1 MPKFNIY
8 RIPKANENLLIK
20 KLQFVGLKNIHSKNI
35 RKTNLD
41 FYLSNNP
48 DLVDIWWTE
57 YYFNFFIGREIPQN
71 KIFFG
76 CLIIHNDFYC
86 YVISLGKTH
95 FYLKEFCDLEF
106 GINLAERIIDVENMK
121 LKNSKFYKSQ
131 KNKSITS
138 FSNNTI
144 LDYDSG
150 ESLHFIKAK
159 TISSDLWGNIASFGH
174 SVQLNIDIQ
183 INEFPQLIERI
194 ENTLKGKKIIN
205 FPKAELIKDSTEIER
220 LDELVAIAIRDYD
233 PDVSNEEFDLSGIDF
248 VFTSDSF
255 FKFKIRGKEIES
267 DLYNELSIDYLRSFI
282 ELHQVDIVEE
292 INNIQVKFIREEGRD
307 FSKPLK
313 VILQFVTDDRE
324 TLIDGK
330 WHKFNQ
336 SYIDLLNDKVRK
348 IPLKYNMGFD
358 IEEDETENKFNDK
371 RVGDGY
377 LNIHTE
383 FVQLAGKYKVEKM
396 DLYKEGT
403 LFFVKKGTLQK
414 LNYVIDQALNTLQL
428 LKHNEFKIINDGEEL
443 LVTKINTWILVDN
456 VKKVSDLSEFRSLI
470 FIMKMN
476 ELYRQVVDAGL
487 TLECNINYYKQK
499 KNNIKK

>member
-8 RIPKANENLLIK
+8 KVLKVNERSLIK
-20 KLQFVGLKNIHSKNI
+20 KLHFAGLKNIDSKNI
-35 RKTNLD
+35 GETKLD
-41 FYLSNNP
+41 FYLSTNP
-48 DLVDIWWTE
+48 ELVDIWWTE
-57 YYFNFFIGREIPQN
+57 YYFDFFINRDIPQN

-76 CLIIHNDFYC
+76 CLIIHNDSYC

-106 GINLAERIIDVENMK
+106 GINLAERIIDIENMK

-174 SVQLNIDIQ
+174 SVQLNIDLQ
-183 INEFPQLIERI
+183 INEIPKLIQRI
-194 ENTLKGKKIIN
+194 EKVLKEKKIIN
-205 FPKAELIKDSTEIER
+205 FPKADLIKDSIEIDR
-220 LDELVAIAIRDYD
+220 LDELIAIAIRDYNS
-233 PDVSNEEFDLSGIDF
+233 DVSNDEFDLSGIDF
-248 VFTSDSF
+248 IFTNDSH
-255 FKFKIRGKEIES
+255 FKFNIKGTEIES
-267 DLYNELSIDYLRSFI
+267 DLFNELSIDYLRDFI
-282 ELHQVDIVEE
+282 EDNQVNILKE
-292 INNIQVKFIREEGRD
+292 INNIQVKFLREEGRS

-313 VILQFVTDDRE
+313 AILQFVTDDRE

-348 IPLKYNMGFD
+348 IPLRYDSIFD
-358 IEEDETENKFNDK
+358 IEKNETETEFNEK
-371 RVGDGY
+371 RVVDGY

-383 FVQLAGKYKVEKM
+383 FVQLAKKYKVEKM
-396 DLYKEGT
+396 DLYKDGT

-428 LKHNEFKIINDGEEL
+428 LKHNEFKIISDDEEL
-443 LVTKINTWILVDN
+443 LITKINTWILVDN
-456 VKKVSDLSEFRSLI
+456 VKKVNDLSQFRSLI

-476 ELYRQVVDAGL
+476 ELYRQVTDAGL
-487 TLECNINYYKQK
+487 ILECNINY
-499 KNNIKK
+499 IKKIQRKK